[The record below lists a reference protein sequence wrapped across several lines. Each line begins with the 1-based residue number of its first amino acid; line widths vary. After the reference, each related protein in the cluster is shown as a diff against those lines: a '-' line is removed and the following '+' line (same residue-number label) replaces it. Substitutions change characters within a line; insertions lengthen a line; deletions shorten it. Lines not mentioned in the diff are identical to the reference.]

1 MKLDKKELLLYAV
14 TDRSWLNGKALYD
27 QVEQALKGGVTFI
40 QLREKELDEHSF
52 LKEAVEIK
60 KLCQS
65 FGVPFIINDNLEI
78 ALKTDSD
85 GIHVGQSDM
94 NAGDVRKLIG
104 RNKILGVSAQTA
116 EQAIYAEKQG
126 ADYLGVGAV
135 FHTDSKSDAEYV
147 SYDTLKQICEA
158 VNIPVIAIGGIG
170 IHNILELKGS
180 GICGVAVISAV
191 FGSNNIC
198 TDTATLKSLAEQMV
212 TE

>member
-14 TDRSWLNGKALYD
+14 TDRSRLNGKALYD

-191 FGSNNIC
+191 FGSNNIY
-198 TDTATLKSLAEQMV
+198 TDTAMLKSLAEQMV